1 MSWLRAFVLLAV
13 AAPAFAI
20 ACSDPPEKPPAGI
33 GTSGPIGGGGGT
45 SAEGGADSATAV
57 DGGDGGVCND
67 LVNLGQTIDRIGVVG
82 EPPVT
87 QGGVVADG
95 TYSLTDYSVYV
106 GAGGLGGPT
115 GLTAKASIRIAAGR
129 FDELYE
135 FGGSGNPSVRST
147 SSTYSATGA
156 TLAANELCPTITAG
170 KQLQYTSNDPVLVL
184 VNVSTKEAFT
194 FTKR

>member
-1 MSWLRAFVLLAV
+1 M
-13 AAPAFAI
+13 AI
-20 ACSDPPEKPPAGI
+20 ACSDPPPRPAPGV
-33 GTSGPIGGGGGT
+33 GSSTPIGSGGGS
-45 SAEGGADSATAV
+45 SAGEGGTDSGSAV

-67 LVNLGQTIDRIGVVG
+67 LVNAGQTIDRIGVVG
-82 EPPVT
+82 DPPIA

-129 FDELYE
+129 FDERYE
-135 FGGSGNPSVRST
+135 FGGSGNPSTRST
-147 SSTYSATGA
+147 SSAYSATGA
-156 TLAANELCPTITAG
+156 TFAANELCPTTTAG

-184 VNVSTKEAFT
+184 VNLSTKEAFT